1 MSDFAF
7 LGSETAAEWAEW
19 SLDNA
24 VTEEGAVR
32 LRRERLPAYVDPDAL
47 IDDASA
53 ADPVVDLDVDDCE
66 TLYILRASGYI
77 ERFEAD
83 SGRPVRLGCASAG
96 PPDGRARALTVTAAT
111 IYVAGTRQ
119 SGDGYVTAIA
129 KSLQQ
134 QRWTT
139 PVTAETPVALTD
151 SGDWTVCLLS
161 TQTGG
166 RLALVRPD
174 GTLPT
179 LVDGFSDPT
188 DVAVDAA
195 GTGAF
200 LDQTGEG
207 PVVRRVSMATLD
219 PDAPTD
225 APSPSEAPVPAG
237 ASCLAAGAADELLV
251 GRRDTVEGEVT
262 AFRVTGA
269 TREALASVTRTLDRL
284 HHAGDLYAVTS
295 GGGGV
300 LRLTARPE
308 YAQHERTGT
317 HAAWLERTFDSG
329 VAETEWHRV
338 TMGFSNAAATQVRL
352 QYTTSDD
359 QRSTRPSDWKT
370 VDPANPHDALL
381 ADAVGR
387 YLRLRVELQGDR
399 FASPQLHTLRAYF
412 PRDSY
417 LRHLPGIY
425 QDDTEARAFFERFL
439 SIFESTFV
447 GVEEELAHTTRYLD
461 PDGVPPAF
469 LGWLEDWLA
478 LAPDETWPESARREL
493 LSAAPELFKARG
505 TPNGLLAL
513 VALYLDGVADPSKA
527 WEERRR
533 RQLDAVDAAEDR
545 GLPTEEAETLRRRI
559 ESDVFMLEFSD
570 LDCAEGPSRAPFTEL
585 LDCPQCFF
593 VFVRPFVSDE
603 QFDTI
608 QRLVDEHSPAHA
620 VGRAVEL
627 ESSVVLG
634 GHSYLGVNSV
644 LPDQRLAV
652 GESALGRE
660 SVLDTRETAGQLT
673 VRSRLGSDTELS

>member
-7 LGSETAAEWAEW
+7 LGSTTASEWAEW

-24 VTEEGAVR
+24 VTDGDEVR
-32 LRRERLPAYVDPDAL
+32 LRRERLPAYVDPYAL
-47 IDDASA
+47 VDDVPVE
-53 ADPVVDLDVDDCE
+53 DPVVDVDGDDCE
-66 TLYILRASGYI
+66 TLYLLRESGHV
-77 ERFEAD
+77 ERYEGAP
-83 SGRPVRLGCASAG
+83 GRPVGLGCAPAG
-96 PPDGRARALTVTAAT
+96 PPDGRARALSVTRET
-111 IYVAGTRQ
+111 IYVAGTRP

-129 KSLQQ
+129 KAVEQ

-139 PVTAETPVALTD
+139 TLAAETPVALTD
-151 SGDWTVCLLS
+151 SGDRTVCLVS
-161 TQTGG
+161 TQAGG

-179 LVDGFSDPT
+179 LVDGFSAPV
-188 DVAVDAA
+188 DVALDAA
-195 GTGAF
+195 GMGAV
-200 LDQTGEG
+200 LDRTADG
-207 PVVRRVSMATLD
+207 PVVRRLSMATLD
-219 PDAPTD
+219 PDTPTG
-225 APSPSEAPVPAG
+225 APSPSDAPVPAS
-237 ASCLAAGAADELLV
+237 ASCLAAGGADELLV

-262 AFRVTGA
+262 VFRVTGA
-269 TREALASVTRTLDRL
+269 AREAVASVTLNLDRL
-284 HHAGDLYAVTS
+284 HHAGDLYAVTA
-295 GGGGV
+295 GGGAV
-300 LRLTARPE
+300 LRVTARPA

-329 VAETEWHRV
+329 VAETAWHRV
-338 TMGFSNAAATQVRL
+338 TMGFSNTAATQVRL
-352 QYTTSDD
+352 QYTAVDD
-359 QRSTRPSDWKT
+359 QQPTRQSDWKA

-381 ADAVGR
+381 TDAVGR

-399 FASPQLHTLRAYF
+399 FASPHLHTLRAYF

-425 QDDTEARAFFERFL
+425 QDDTEQRAFLERFL

-447 GVEEELAHTTRYLD
+447 GVEEELAHSTRYLD
-461 PDGVPPAF
+461 PDGVPTAF
-469 LGWLEDWLA
+469 LGWLEEWLA
-478 LAPDETWPESARREL
+478 LDPDETWPESARRAR
-493 LSAAPELFKARG
+493 LSAAPELFKTRG

-513 VALYLDGVADPSKA
+513 VALYLDGVADPSPA

-533 RQLDAVDAAEDR
+533 RQVAAVDAAEDA
-545 GLPTEEAETLRRRI
+545 GLPTEAAAALRRRI

-570 LDCAEGPSRAPFTEL
+570 LDCATGPSRAAYERL

-660 SVLDTRETAGQLT
+660 SVLETRETAGQLT